1 MQAEED
7 LVLNAGRSA
16 ESGIRGEHGEIVR
29 SRIVPKRRVIVHENA
44 PTECRRVT
52 DDSKR
57 TDDRS
62 LAEIC

>member
-7 LVLNAGRSA
+7 LVLDVGRSA
-16 ESGIRGEHGEIVR
+16 ESGIRGEHGEVVR

-44 PTECRRVT
+44 PAECRRVA

>member
-1 MQAEED
+1 MQAEKD
-7 LVLNAGRSA
+7 LVLDVGSSA
-16 ESGIRGEHGEIVR
+16 ESGIRGEHGEIVC

-44 PTECRRVT
+44 PAECRRVT
-52 DDSKR
+52 DNGKR